1 MIPCPSCN
9 RRVFTP
15 RDMLYAALD
24 GMAQCRGCGRLARL
38 DLLSRWM
45 ISCVLAI
52 LLPNVLLY
60 GGLFYS
66 GHLFV
71 ISIVIIY
78 GAWALLSFFGFPFLT
93 LEAVA
98 SDSSIDRPKS
108 ILLLAVLLVAAIVI
122 DSFIA
127 SKIESDNAR
136 DSGRSASAALREG

>member
-1 MIPCPSCN
+1 
-9 RRVFTP
+9 
-15 RDMLYAALD
+15 
-24 GMAQCRGCGRLARL
+24 
-38 DLLSRWM
+38 M

-127 SKIESDNAR
+127 SKIEADNAR

>member
-1 MIPCPSCN
+1 
-9 RRVFTP
+9 
-15 RDMLYAALD
+15 MLYATLD
-24 GMAQCRGCGRLARL
+24 GMAQCHCCGRLARL
-38 DLLSRWM
+38 DLLSRWV

-52 LLPNVLLY
+52 LVPNVLLY

-93 LEAVA
+93 LEVVTTE
-98 SDSSIDRPKS
+98 SSIDRPKS
-108 ILLLAVLLVAAIVI
+108 ILLLAALLMAAIVI

-127 SKIESDNAR
+127 AKIDSDNAR
-136 DSGRSASAALREG
+136 DSGRAASAALRER

>member
-1 MIPCPSCN
+1 
-9 RRVFTP
+9 

>member
-1 MIPCPSCN
+1 
-9 RRVFTP
+9 
-15 RDMLYAALD
+15 
-24 GMAQCRGCGRLARL
+24 
-38 DLLSRWM
+38 M

-98 SDSSIDRPKS
+98 SDSAIDRPKS